1 MQKNADNRK
10 FKCDVAWAPVRVG
23 DFGSPEA
30 VRSDMSKECG
40 EISMKTL
47 YDSMIFYP
55 YRIFK

>member
-23 DFGSPEA
+23 DFGLPEA

-55 YRIFK
+55 